1 MKFAILG
8 SIAALALTGCAQ
20 LDRPLGACTNV
31 VYHNE
36 STPPYMALGALAGTA
51 AMIVLSEGNVGG
63 TELAIGAGTG
73 AAVGAVASG
82 GFYTARVCPAE
93 SLTEANEVYTKAS

>member
-20 LDRPLGACTNV
+20 LDRPLGECTSV

-36 STPPYMALGALAGTA
+36 STPQYMALGALAGTA
-51 AMIVLSEGNVGG
+51 AMIVLSNGDVGG
-63 TELAIGAGTG
+63 TEALIGAGVGATAG
-73 AAVGAVASG
+73 AAASG
-82 GFYTARVCPAE
+82 GFYTARVCPSMSQILKE
-93 SLTEANEVYTKAS
+93 KQ

>member
-8 SIAALALTGCAQ
+8 SIAMLGLTGCATLSQ
-20 LDRPLGACTNV
+20 PLDGCTSV

-36 STPPYMALGALAGTA
+36 NTPQYMAIGALAGTA

-63 TELAIGAGTG
+63 VEALTGAGVG
-73 AAVGAVASG
+73 AAAGAAASG
-82 GFYTARVCPAE
+82 GFYTARVCP
-93 SLTEANEVYTKAS
+93 SMSEVLN

>member
-1 MKFAILG
+1 MKVAILG

-36 STPPYMALGALAGTA
+36 STPIYGTWC
-51 AMIVLSEGNVGG
+51 
-63 TELAIGAGTG
+63 TG
-73 AAVGAVASG
+73 WYRSNDC
-82 GFYTARVCPAE
+82 TC
-93 SLTEANEVYTKAS
+93 